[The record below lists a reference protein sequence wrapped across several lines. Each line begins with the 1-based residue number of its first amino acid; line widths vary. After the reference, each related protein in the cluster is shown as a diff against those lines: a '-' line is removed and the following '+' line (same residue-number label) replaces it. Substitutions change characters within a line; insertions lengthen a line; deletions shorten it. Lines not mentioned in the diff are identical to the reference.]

1 MTMEF
6 AVGRAAQKS
15 PSVMFRELE
24 PPKSKWHFHGIVC
37 LVGCVILMMFYNN
50 VSGWMINY
58 FFKTATGTFEGM
70 GSEGVNVEFGNM
82 LGDPV
87 WQTVF
92 MAVALIFID
101 PILYFFGASENTL
114 PYAKEYIQIILYGNI
129 VTHLY
134 FGLNAA
140 MRSSGN
146 PKKAMALTIFTVVF
160 NTILD
165 PIFIFVFDMG
175 IAGAAWATVIAQ
187 TAAMI
192 VVLKHFSDKS
202 RAFHFEKGIFK
213 LDPRVAKD
221 SLVIGMGPFLMNA
234 AACLVTLFINQQ
246 LRDYSGDLGIGSYG
260 ICNRFIFMFIMICM
274 GLNQGMQPIVGFNY
288 GAKQFLRVK
297 ETLKLTILYATA
309 IMTLGFL
316 LAEIFPRQ
324 IVMIFTTDEE
334 LIQQAIKG
342 MRIVFACF
350 PIVGFQIVTGNFFQ
364 SVGMAGK
371 SVFMSLTRQLLF
383 LLPGLLI
390 FPYFFQDNGIWMS
403 MPISDGLSSLVAF
416 IMLYNQM
423 KKFKQFVYDQY
434 KNYLLNCIEKRMQ
447 NNELIIIDGIHIKPG
462 KIEIYLDLLNKYKY
476 NFYCKNILF
485 ILKKSKA
492 VKISLAVCHRKLFPQ

>member
-1 MTMEF
+1 MAEKSAIPVELGTEKIGRLLKQYALPAIIAQTASSLYNMVDSIF
-6 AVGRAAQKS
+6 IGQGVGPLAISGLAVTFPLMNLSTAFGT
-15 PSVMFRELE
+15 
-24 PPKSKWHFHGIVC
+24 
-37 LVGCVILMMFYNN
+37 LVGAGAATMLSVLLGQKNYKAANKVLGNVVSLNVIL
-50 VSGWMINY
+50 G
-58 FFKTATGTFEGM
+58 
-70 GSEGVNVEFGNM
+70 
-82 LGDPV
+82 LL
-87 WQTVF
+87 F

-274 GLNQGMQPIVGFNY
+274 GLNQGMQPIAGYNY
-288 GAKQFLRVK
+288 GAKQYSRVK
-297 ETLKLTILYATA
+297 EVFWMTAKFGTIVTTICFCIGMFIPRLAAGIFTHDEALLNMSAEGLRILTI
-309 IMTLGFL
+309 G
-316 LAEIFPRQ
+316 
-324 IVMIFTTDEE
+324 
-334 LIQQAIKG
+334 
-342 MRIVFACF
+342 F
-350 PIVGFQIVTGNFFQ
+350 PIVGFQMIGTNFFQ
-364 SVGMAGK
+364 CLGMVKK
-371 SVFMSLTRQLLF
+371 SIILSLSRQLLF
-383 LLPGLLI
+383 LLPLLYCL
-390 FPYFFQDNGIWMS
+390 PLWMGANGVWMS
-403 MPISDGLSSLVAF
+403 FPISDVLSAILTAILLRRLF
-416 IMLYNQM
+416 
-423 KKFKQFVYDQY
+423 KKFNMLK
-434 KNYLLNCIEKRMQ
+434 
-447 NNELIIIDGIHIKPG
+447 DG
-462 KIEIYLDLLNKYKY
+462 EEST
-476 NFYCKNILF
+476 ILGSN
-485 ILKKSKA
+485 L
-492 VKISLAVCHRKLFPQ
+492 